1 MAKEGRGK
9 WMNRIAKLDRTV
21 ERIADAPA
29 NLVGRGRPITDS
41 AKRDLWEKGVS
52 GVATVV
58 KAPSKHRVSTVQDN
72 VGRFTVTVQM
82 ADEQPYETEVWQE
95 FMADEW
101 KQMQPG
107 MEVACKVDPENHER
121 VWLTPTGFR
130 EPPKV
135 IGGPAINLGGSRIT
149 DSSQLIATGRRAAAR
164 VLSSEPMGKKAPGTD
179 GEFYPLDLE
188 LNADDEPRPWKVNF
202 GMRVPK
208 GAEEMVAVGSELQVA
223 FAAVGDQDQVAVDW
237 PASSGGRFS

>member
-1 MAKEGRGK
+1 MAKEGRRK
-9 WMNRIAKLDRTV
+9 WLDRIAKVDRTF

-41 AKRDLWEKGVS
+41 AKRDLWEKGGS

-58 KAPSKHRVSTVQDN
+58 KAPSKHSVSEVRDN
-72 VGRFTVTVQM
+72 VGRFTVRVEIP
-82 ADEQPYETEVWQE
+82 DEPPYETNVWQE

-130 EPPKV
+130 EPPKFV
-135 IGGPAINLGGSRIT
+135 GGPALNLGGDRIK
-149 DSSQLIATGRRAAAR
+149 DSSQLIATGRRATAK
-164 VLSSEPMGKKAPGTD
+164 VLSSAPMGKQAPGTED
-179 GEFYPLDLE
+179 EFYLLDLE
-188 LNADDEPRPWKVNF
+188 LTAEDETKNWKVNF
-202 GMRVPK
+202 GQRVPK
-208 GAEEMVAVGSELQVA
+208 GAEEMVAEGSELQVA
-223 FAAVGDQDQVAVDW
+223 FAGDQAAVDW
-237 PASSGGRFS
+237 PATSGGRFS

>member
-1 MAKEGRGK
+1 MAKEGRRK
-9 WMNRIAKLDRTV
+9 WMDRIAKIDRTV

-41 AKRDLWEKGVS
+41 AKRDLWEKGVN

-58 KAPSKHRVSTVQDN
+58 KAPSKHRVSTVRDN
-72 VGRFTVTVQM
+72 VGRFTVTVQI
-82 ADEQPYETEVWQE
+82 ADEQPYETELWQE

-107 MEVACKVDPENHER
+107 MEVACKVDPENRER

-130 EPPKV
+130 EPPKFV
-135 IGGPAINLGGSRIT
+135 GGPALDLGGDRIT
-149 DSSQLIATGRRAAAR
+149 DSSQLLASGRRATAKVR
-164 VLSSEPMGKKAPGTD
+164 SSKPLGKKAPGTD
-179 GEFYPLDLE
+179 DEFFLLDLMLSAE
-188 LNADDEPRPWKVNF
+188 DEPKSWKANF
-202 GMRVPK
+202 GQRVPK
-208 GAEEMVAVGSELQVA
+208 GAEGMVAEGSELQVA
-223 FAAVGDQDQVAVDW
+223 FAGDQVAVDW